1 MYKYTIDSG
10 YTIQGSNKLH
20 GSVNISGSKNAS
32 LPLMVA
38 SILTDED
45 VILNNIPNLLDVQ
58 VLIRILS
65 KLGKDITYE
74 NDRMVIKSNG
84 DLCSEAPYELVKK
97 MRGSIIVL
105 GPLLAKRKCCKVS
118 YPGGCAFGPR
128 PIDLHIKGIE
138 ALGAQVNLEGGY
150 INAEATSLIG
160 TTMNLSGEFGPT
172 VLGTDNIMMAAT
184 LASGK
189 TIIEGAASEPEC
201 TDLAN
206 MLVQMGAKISGIG
219 TNRLE
224 IDGVSKLGGIEYT
237 VIPDR
242 IEAGT
247 YLAMAASSRSKIT
260 LNSVCSTHLEKVIS
274 LLKDMGCVV
283 ETSEN
288 SIVIDASKNELKP
301 FNVETLP
308 YPEFPTDL
316 QSIFTALATTI
327 NGVSEIKESVFPD
340 RFTHIGELN
349 RMGSDI
355 KLHETTIIING
366 GKAMTGA
373 DVQASDLRAGAA
385 LLVAAVVAKGI
396 SNVHR
401 IYHIERG
408 YENMETKM
416 RSIGVN
422 IVKKEDD
429 IL

>member
-10 YTIQGSNKLH
+10 DTIQAKNKLH
-20 GSVNISGSKNAS
+20 GSVSISGSKNAS

-38 SILTDED
+38 SILTDEC
-45 VILNNIPNLLDVQ
+45 VVLNNIPNLLDVQ

-65 KLGKDITYE
+65 KLGKDITYKNE
-74 NDRMVIKSNG
+74 KMVIKSNG
-84 DLCSEAPYELVKK
+84 SLCSEAPYKLVKK

-138 ALGAQVNLEGGY
+138 ALGANVSIESGY
-150 INAEATSLIG
+150 INAEASSLVGATI
-160 TTMNLSGEFGPT
+160 NLTGEFGPT

-189 TIIEGAASEPEC
+189 TIIEGAAFEPEC

-206 MLVQMGAKISGIG
+206 MLVLMGAKIKGIG

-224 IDGVSKLGGIEYT
+224 IDGVDKLDGLEYT

-260 LNSVCSTHLEKVIS
+260 LNSVCPLHLEKVIS
-274 LLKDMGCVV
+274 LLKYMGCVV

-288 SIVIDASKNELKP
+288 SIVIDASQNELKP

-327 NGVSEIKESVFPD
+327 KGESQIKESVFPD
-340 RFTHIGELN
+340 RFTHISELN

-355 KLHETTIIING
+355 KLHETTIIIHG
-366 GKAMTGA
+366 GKSMTGA

-385 LLVAAVVAKGI
+385 LLVAAVAAKGV

-408 YENMETKM
+408 YESMETKM
-416 RSIGVN
+416 STIGVN